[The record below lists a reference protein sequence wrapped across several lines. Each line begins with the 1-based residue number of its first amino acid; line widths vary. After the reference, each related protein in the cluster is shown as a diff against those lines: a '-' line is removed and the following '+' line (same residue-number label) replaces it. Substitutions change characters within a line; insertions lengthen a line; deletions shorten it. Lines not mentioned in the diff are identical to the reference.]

1 MKSYQSRFY
10 ALVADD
16 EPMMRQAVTAAVPL
30 LAAVALMSLLTD
42 MFAVFPH
49 FSSIFSPI
57 RSFTPKSAACV
68 FRKLPIY
75 KGLMWSR

>member
-1 MKSYQSRFY
+1 MKSYQSRFC

-42 MFAVFPH
+42 MFAVFPT
-49 FSSIFSPI
+49 FPRFFPQFAVSYQNRQLAFFANC
-57 RSFTPKSAACV
+57 RFV
-68 FRKLPIY
+68 RV
-75 KGLMWSR
+75 